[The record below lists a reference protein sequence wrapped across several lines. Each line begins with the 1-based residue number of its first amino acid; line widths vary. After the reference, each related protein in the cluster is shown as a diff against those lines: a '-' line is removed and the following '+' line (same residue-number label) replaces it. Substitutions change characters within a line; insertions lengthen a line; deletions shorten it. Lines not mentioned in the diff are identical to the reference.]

1 MSILFFMSYIFLI
14 ISFLCIK
21 KTNNKLN
28 LLLWIFISVILYMG
42 YNCMIVYLLSFF
54 KIKSSLILRSFF
66 NIVIS
71 FIINFVCKSK
81 QKYYIDKMDIVM
93 IVILLYLSF
102 VIFMVRFGFDFCIN
116 FRVNDAAVHYAM
128 AKAFMANNI
137 YNHSM
142 HNILYKI
149 PSRGMFFSSINVGT
163 FMEVL
168 KPLTGNFYLYK
179 SFIIFE
185 VLSFFISGV
194 LFYFI
199 VKKNNTFDKKYIL
212 TVLLVILYELGYPL
226 LNLLYGFHYWGLVIL
241 VISTII
247 LTIKELESNKLY
259 KNKLILFILFIQT
272 FSVFVTYYLYVPVV
286 YGALGLYFIF
296 LYKWKKKI
304 SFRECI
310 IYIIFILVIP
320 FIFGLFH
327 FGLIEEY
334 ILNFGSKNSMSLNG
348 ANYKNLLGNFIFLF
362 PLLFYV
368 IENEFKSRRVSFVT
382 IITCLNVIYM
392 IVLFVLCM
400 SKILSS
406 YYYNKIYNL
415 LWLVSF
421 IYLVSTVYHYKEKF
435 VKIYIYSYIIISILA
450 CFRIE
455 MIIKR
460 YNYGI
465 SANTVISNI
474 GNVYDTNIEMLQ
486 KRSVLI
492 DKYNIELLR
501 YVKDHSQEYKNS
513 RDEIPFIADYF
524 KKIWVTQLL
533 DIIVSNNYQKEIK
546 KLSEDTYLNN
556 NIDEVTTDETVQ
568 YFVWIPDRT
577 NIKNIDKKNFIV
589 IYKCNGGYVLRKK

>member
-14 ISFLCIK
+14 ISFLCVK

-28 LLLWIFISVILYMG
+28 IILWIFISVILYMG
-42 YNCMIVYLLSFF
+42 YNCMFVYLLSFF
-54 KIKSSLILRSFF
+54 KIKSSLLLRSII

-71 FIINFVCKSK
+71 LIINFVSKSK
-81 QKYYIDKMDIVM
+81 QKYYIDKTDIVM
-93 IVILLYLSF
+93 VLILLYLSF

-128 AKAFMANNI
+128 AKAFMSNNI

-142 HNILYKI
+142 HNILYNI
-149 PSRGMFFSSINVGT
+149 SSRGMFFSSINAGT
-163 FMEVL
+163 FMELL
-168 KPLTGNFYLYK
+168 KPLTGSFYLYK

-185 VLSFFISGV
+185 VLSFFIGGV

-199 VKKNNTFDKKYIL
+199 VKKSNRFDKKYIL

-247 LTIKELESNKLY
+247 LTVKELDSNKMY

-304 SFRECI
+304 SLKECI
-310 IYIIFILVIP
+310 IYIVFVLFIP

-334 ILNFGSKNSMSLNG
+334 ILNFGSKNSMSLKG
-348 ANYKNLLGNFIFLF
+348 SNYKNLLGNFIFLF

-368 IENEFKSRRVSFVT
+368 IVDEFKSRKISFIT

-400 SKILSS
+400 SKIMSN

-415 LWLVSF
+415 FWLVSF

-435 VKIYIYSYIIISILA
+435 MKIYIYSYIIISVLA

-455 MIIKR
+455 MIIKK

-465 SANTVISNI
+465 SENTVISNI
-474 GNVYDTNIEMLQ
+474 GNVYDANFEMLQ
-486 KRSVLI
+486 RRTVLI
-492 DKYNIELLR
+492 DKNNIELLR
-501 YVKDHSQEYKNS
+501 YVKNHVQEYKNS
-513 RDEIPFIADYF
+513 RGEIPFIANYF

-533 DIIVSNNYQKEIK
+533 DVIVSNNHQKEVK
-546 KLSEDTYLNN
+546 KVSKDTYLKNS
-556 NIDEVTTDETVQ
+556 IDEVMTDETVQ
-568 YFVWIPDRT
+568 YFAWIPDRV
-577 NIKNIDKKNFIV
+577 NIRDIDKRNFIV
-589 IYKCNGGYVLRKK
+589 IYKCKGGYVLRKK